1 MSPQVYLDHA
11 ATTSLRPEAQEVW
24 LEVAS
29 QVGNPSSLHRA
40 GRLSRRVVE
49 EAREQIAAAMGV
61 RPSEVVFTAGG
72 TEADNLAIK
81 GAAWASPDRRT
92 IVCSPIEHH
101 AVLDP
106 VAWLVE
112 REGRQVRYPRVDS
125 IGRIDV
131 DSVSELLDDDVAV
144 CTVMWAN
151 NEIGTVQPIA
161 EIADA
166 CRAAGVP
173 FHTDAVQAIG
183 MIPVDADLPGLTSL
197 AVSGHKIGAP
207 VGVGALIV
215 DRDAHLDPLLHGGGQ
230 ERDLRSGTVDAAGIA
245 ALGVALEH
253 AIRDQGELAARL
265 TLLRVDLVE
274 RVLSTIPGTRLQGD
288 PGIDLSE
295 RLPGNAAL
303 TFDDCEGDALLML
316 LDAADIACSTGSA
329 CTSGVPEPS
338 HVLLAMGVDSM
349 TARGTLRF
357 SLGRDSTQADVDALL
372 EVLPGVVE
380 RARRAGR
387 PRIASSS

>member
-1 MSPQVYLDHA
+1 MSSQVYLDHA
-11 ATTSLRPEAQEVW
+11 ATTFLRPEAQEVW
-24 LEVAS
+24 LETAS

-40 GRLSRRVVE
+40 GRLARRVVE
-49 EAREQIAAAMGV
+49 EAREQIAAALHV

-81 GAAWASPDRRT
+81 GAAWASPERRT

-106 VAWLVE
+106 VEWLVE
-112 REGRQVRYPRVDS
+112 REGRRVQYPRVDT
-125 IGRIDV
+125 IGRVDI
-131 DSVSELLDDDVAV
+131 DSVMELLDNDVAL

-166 CRAAGVP
+166 CRSAGIP
-173 FHTDAVQAIG
+173 FHTDAVQAVG
-183 MIPVDADLPGLTSL
+183 MIPVDAALPGLTSL

-215 DRDAHLDPLLHGGGQ
+215 DRDARLEPLLHGGGQ
-230 ERDLRSGTVDAAGIA
+230 ERDLRSGTIDAAGIA
-245 ALGVALEH
+245 ALGVAMEH
-253 AIRDQGELAARL
+253 AIRDQVELAARL
-265 TLLRVDLVE
+265 TVLRVNLVE
-274 RVLSTIPGTRLQGD
+274 RVLSRISGTRLQGD
-288 PGIDLSE
+288 AGVKPSE
-295 RLPGNAAL
+295 RLPGNAAI

-316 LDAADIACSTGSA
+316 LDAAGIACSTGSA

-338 HVLLAMGVDSM
+338 HVLLAMGVDAM

-372 EVLPGVVE
+372 EVLPEVVD

-387 PRIASSS
+387 PRIASST